1 MLDPSVLLLLLPIL
15 AILGLRWRIGSPHE
29 QIELNRQ
36 VRSSLE
42 RAVTNCKR
50 IDLHLGITSSTDAS
64 SEGLE
69 TGHEDC
75 PDRSKLVAELQVLRA
90 RLHDRHEQFGNM
102 TVGQLREKLKEIHAL
117 ELESLRLL
125 DAARH
130 QTRPGLTTVSGMVLG
145 EIAEAQP
152 IKLDPAARQVARPTL
167 RPIG

>member
-1 MLDPSVLLLLLPIL
+1 
-15 AILGLRWRIGSPHE
+15 
-29 QIELNRQ
+29 
-36 VRSSLE
+36 
-42 RAVTNCKR
+42 
-50 IDLHLGITSSTDAS
+50 
-64 SEGLE
+64 
-69 TGHEDC
+69 
-75 PDRSKLVAELQVLRA
+75 LVAELQVLRA